1 MSAIDDALKA
11 NERYYQQFTAGNL
24 AVHPRKQLAVVACM
38 DSRMDIFAMLG
49 IDPGDAHVV
58 RNAGG
63 IITDDMIRSLLI
75 SHHLLGIREIMI
87 INHTDCGLER
97 VVEHELRTKLLRT
110 FGKIAVAPECFHA
123 FSDVEENVRIQILKV
138 RSHPWF
144 NPDVVV
150 RGFFYDVRTGRLT
163 EVNVN

>member
-1 MSAIDDALKA
+1 MSAIDDALEA
-11 NERYYQQFTAGNL
+11 NERYYQQFTAGML
-24 AVHPRKQLAVVACM
+24 DVQPRKQLAVVACM

-49 IDPGDAHVV
+49 IQPGDAHVI

-97 VVEHELRTKLLRT
+97 VHEVEMRAQMLRT
-110 FGKIAVAPECFHA
+110 FGKVAVAPECFHT
-123 FSDVEENVRIQILKV
+123 FSDVNENVRIQILKA
-138 RSHPWF
+138 RSHPWIS
-144 NPDVVV
+144 PEVII
-150 RGFFYDVRTGRLT
+150 RGFVYDVRTGRLT
-163 EVNVN
+163 EVTVR